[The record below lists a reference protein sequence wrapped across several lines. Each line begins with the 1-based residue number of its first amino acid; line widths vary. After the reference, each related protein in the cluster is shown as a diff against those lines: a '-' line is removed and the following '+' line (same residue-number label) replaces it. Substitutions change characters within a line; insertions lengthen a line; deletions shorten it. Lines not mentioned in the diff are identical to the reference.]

1 MKKVILS
8 VFSISVFGWTTAQEE
23 IVSMGAGYANHIWYS
38 FNDGQTGTSA
48 KGNWELAFEM
58 KNFGVGVHANRAVDM
73 EVWKCPEMDVEI
85 DTQIDTNGM
94 SATWPQVFND
104 DESWGLGAF
113 NQLPTGTFN
122 YGWGTYN
129 VVNHQVIGSTLYV
142 IKLPNGTFKK
152 FFIESKIMGVYTF
165 QLANLDN
172 TEIIERTISN
182 AQGLADN
189 SLMAYYSISND
200 EFLNREPNQTAWDIL
215 FTQYNSVTFGNAQNQ
230 RVVGVLMNENT
241 QAVKISLNNST
252 DSYTYSD
259 DDMSDLINTV
269 GYDWKELNY
278 QTFQW
283 FIHDTLVYVVKTQS
297 GDYWEL
303 AFTSFSGQS
312 TGNIGI
318 RKLKLQ
324 SAGLDTETASFLQVY
339 PNPSKGQIHVLTDI
353 QGSFEMRLV
362 DMSGRTIWNNTNQG
376 SGVLQTLPLDFGSLN
391 LDGIYVLQII
401 DEKGNSRMEKLMIV
415 K

>member
-8 VFSISVFGWTTAQEE
+8 AFTLSVFGLNFAQEE
-23 IVSMGAGYANHIWYS
+23 IVSMGSGYANHIWYS
-38 FNDGQTGTSA
+38 FTNGEVATSA
-48 KGNWELAFEM
+48 KDNWELAFEM
-58 KNFGVGVHANRAVDM
+58 KNFGVGVHANRAVEID
-73 EVWKCPEMDVEI
+73 VWKCPETDVEI
-85 DTQIDTNGM
+85 DTQIDTTGM
-94 SATWPQVFND
+94 SANWPKVFNG
-104 DESWGLGAF
+104 DESWGVGAF

-122 YGWGTYN
+122 YGWGDYN
-129 VVNHQVIGSTLYV
+129 VVNHQVLGTTLYV
-142 IKLPNGTFKK
+142 IKLPNGSFKK
-152 FFIESKIMGVYTF
+152 FFIESKITGVYTF

-172 TEIIERTISN
+172 TDIIERTVSN
-182 AQGLADN
+182 TQGLADN
-189 SLMAYYSISND
+189 SLMAYYSITNE

-215 FTQYNSVTFGNAQNQ
+215 FTQYNAVTYGTSENQ

-241 QAVKISLNNST
+241 QVVKISLNEPT
-252 DSYTYSD
+252 DNYTYVD
-259 DDMSDLINTV
+259 EDMSDLINTI

-324 SAGLDTETASFLQVY
+324 SANIDSENTAFLQIY
-339 PNPSKGQIHVLTDI
+339 PNPSQGQITVAHDFD
-353 QGSFEMRLV
+353 GRFEMRLV
-362 DMSGRTIWNNTNQG
+362 DMSGHTIWSNTNQG
-376 SGVLQTLPLDFGSLN
+376 SGALQTLSLDFSHMN
-391 LDGIYVLQII
+391 LDGVYFLQIM
-401 DEKGNSRMEKLMIV
+401 DNNGNTRIEKLMIV

>member
-353 QGSFEMRLV
+353 QGSFAMRLV

>member
-104 DESWGLGAF
+104 DESWGIGAF

-182 AQGLADN
+182 TQGLADN
-189 SLMAYYSISND
+189 SLMAYYSITND

-215 FTQYNSVTFGNAQNQ
+215 FTQYNAVTFGNAQNQ

-339 PNPSKGQIHVLTDI
+339 PNPSKGQIHVVTDI